1 MSVKLIVAMCKN
13 NGIGLDNKIP
23 WRISEDI
30 CYFSKKTSGDYGV
43 MIQNEKQNETT
54 KKNAVIMGRN
64 TWESLPKKYKPLPN
78 RFNIVLTRNV
88 QRLITLDDHYV
99 DKHNIEYIS
108 SVDGAIDLC
117 YGRRE
122 KGEKGEKKGK
132 IEYVTTPQISSCKFN
147 NIWIIGGS
155 TLYKEFIKRD
165 LNMSLNVCNR
175 TSTNISISNYYIT
188 YIDKEYECDT
198 YFPMLE
204 NMNKY
209 HLTLFEKQEC
219 IDKNT
224 PNEPPLNVYY
234 IVFKKIKYT
243 DNKIIEELFTPYVS
257 NNHKKNTERTISFY
271 VKRNKLDICNDFK
284 ENELEI
290 LFSMF
295 CS

>member
-13 NGIGLDNKIP
+13 NGIGIDNKIP
-23 WRISEDI
+23 WRISEDMS
-30 CYFSKKTSGDYGV
+30 YFSKKTSGDYA
-43 MIQNEKQNETT
+43 MMNETI

-88 QRLITLDDHYV
+88 QRLLALDTHDA
-99 DKHNIEYIS
+99 DKKDIEYVS
-108 SVDGAIDLC
+108 SVDEAMDLC
-117 YGRRE
+117 YGR
-122 KGEKGEKKGK
+122 GEKGEKEEKKVK
-132 IEYVTTPQISSCKFN
+132 IEYVTTSQFSSCNFN
-147 NIWIIGGS
+147 DIWIIGGS
-155 TLYKEFIKRD
+155 SVYQEFIHRD
-165 LNMSLNVCNR
+165 LTLGLNVCNNNNNNN
-175 TSTNISISNYYIT
+175 NIVVSNYYIT

-209 HLTLFEKQEC
+209 HLTQFEKHEC

-224 PNEPPLNVYY
+224 LNAPPLNVYY

-243 DNKIIEELFTPYVS
+243 DDKIIEELFTPYIS
-257 NNHKKNTERTISFY
+257 NNANNTSKNIERELLFYIKKTKIDLYLCS
-271 VKRNKLDICNDFK
+271 
-284 ENELEI
+284 NELEI

-295 CS
+295 SS

>member
-13 NGIGLDNKIP
+13 NGIGFDNKIP
-23 WRISEDI
+23 WRISEDMS
-30 CYFSKKTSGDYGV
+30 YFSKKTSGDYSVDG
-43 MIQNEKQNETT
+43 I

-78 RFNIVLTRNV
+78 RFNIVLTRNT
-88 QRLITLDDHYV
+88 QRLQELDHY
-99 DKHNIEYIS
+99 DTNKKDIEYVS
-108 SVDGAIDLC
+108 SLDGAIELC
-117 YGRRE
+117 YGG
-122 KGEKGEKKGK
+122 GEKGENS
-132 IEYVTTPQISSCKFN
+132 IN
-147 NIWIIGGS
+147 NNTQNESIVNDIWIIGGS
-155 TLYKEFIKRD
+155 SLYREFIDYDPTPCLR
-165 LNMSLNVCNR
+165 LRNN
-175 TSTNISISNYYIT
+175 NIGISSYYIT

-209 HLTLFEKQEC
+209 HLTQFEKHEC

-224 PNEPPLNVYY
+224 PNAPPLNVYY

-243 DNKIIEELFTPYVS
+243 DDKLLEELFTPYR
-257 NNHKKNTERTISFY
+257 NNNSKKNTERTLLFY
-271 VKRNKLDICNDFK
+271 VKKTRIDIFDNNNNKDNDH
-284 ENELEI
+284 EI